1 MTNAEL
7 IDGLRCCAEST
18 NVVETCAVEDCPYHP
33 HSWSCIDDMM
43 RDAAEA
49 LEAADKRIDGLQK
62 LVDIN
67 TERCEAL
74 RKQLR
79 DSHESYE
86 KHINE
91 LEAQLP
97 KEGEWIDLF
106 GHDYKCSVC
115 GEWYRM
121 DGTPEQEDMNYCPN
135 CGAKMDGADGERKD
149 GEG

>member
-7 IDGLRCCAEST
+7 ITELRGHIREVPLT
-18 NVVETCAVEDCPYHP
+18 LLH
-33 HSWSCIDDMM
+33 
-43 RDAAEA
+43 DAAAA
-49 LEAADKRIDGLQK
+49 LKAADKRI
-62 LVDIN
+62 
-67 TERCEAL
+67 A
-74 RKQLR
+74 
-79 DSHESYE
+79 
-86 KHINE
+86 E

-135 CGAKMDGADGERKD
+135 CGAKMRGEHD
-149 GEG
+149 EQIH